1 MREPFNASLTS
12 TDIPPHSGPPETEA
26 DTLEE
31 RIKRAFDKQQTQL
44 ASILSSIDALPVR
57 FVPEFLLKDNQVPIW
72 SDNDSNGREK
82 YDENMITD
90 EAKQMI
96 DDFSV
101 TDYVPAMGGSSVSGS
116 SVSEG
121 NKQGRGADKGVV
133 DDDDMPSIRRSE
145 KVNVDRKINQQSH
158 ATDEGR
164 EGGGEEDREP
174 TEAELDEQAALLGL
188 SPRHM
193 GGDDGEGGN
202 TADGMNVRL
211 SEKNSLGSL
220 GGGSPG
226 GSLGGSLDGSHVGPR
241 GTKSLKGIVSMDRAS
256 GFVQHYEPLLVLSW
270 SNVLLQKGLRIP
282 LAWDKEQ
289 KDFFKES
296 ESDSDDDNTHGTGR
310 RQPF

>member
-1 MREPFNASLTS
+1 MREPFNASLKS

-57 FVPEFLLKDNQVPIW
+57 FVPEFLLKDGQVPIW
-72 SDNDSNGREK
+72 IDSDLIEEEK
-82 YDENMITD
+82 YDENLITD
-90 EAKQMI
+90 EAKQMM

-121 NKQGRGADKGVV
+121 HKQGRGVDKG
-133 DDDDMPSIRRSE
+133 DD
-145 KVNVDRKINQQSH
+145 
-158 ATDEGR
+158 
-164 EGGGEEDREP
+164 EDREP
-174 TEAELDEQAALLGL
+174 TEEELNEQAALLGL

-193 GGDDGEGGN
+193 GGDDGEGGI
-202 TADGMNVRL
+202 TGDGMGIR
-211 SEKNSLGSL
+211 SSARESTGSL
-220 GGGSPG
+220 GGGSIGVSMG
-226 GSLGGSLDGSHVGPR
+226 GKP
-241 GTKSLKGIVSMDRAS
+241 TKGIVSMDRAS

-270 SNVLLQKGLRIP
+270 SNALLQKGMRIP

-289 KDFFKES
+289 KDVFKDI
-296 ESDSDDDNTHGTGR
+296 ESDSEDDNTRGT
-310 RQPF
+310 